1 LTGNTKQRKLPAT
14 QAVDFQ
20 RVNLQREITM
30 GRREGFRIIA
40 LLLAFA
46 MAQAYVQLSFA
57 EPASPTLAAFP
68 PPQLLARLT
77 TKGNLPISVNGISAS
92 SGASV
97 ANESII
103 ETPANVDAIID
114 LGPLGSLEI
123 EQQTNIK
130 LEYDGNCLT
139 GSGNISGP
147 QEPALQ
153 KCSARVTVYT
163 GCVTAHYKQ
172 GAYMQAVTQQQ
183 TLIAESDKSR
193 KTAGTFKICSGTPAG
208 AAAVGGG
215 LGSIAKAAIA
225 ASIIG
230 GTGLWPIIDNPS
242 SSTP

>member
-1 LTGNTKQRKLPAT
+1 
-14 QAVDFQ
+14 
-20 RVNLQREITM
+20 M
-30 GRREGFRIIA
+30 MMHRRESFRIIA
-40 LLLAFA
+40 LLFGFA
-46 MAQAYVQLSFA
+46 MLQAYVQFSFA
-57 EPASPTLAAFP
+57 EPASQTPAAFP

-103 ETPANVDAIID
+103 ETPANVDAIVD
-114 LGPLGSLEI
+114 LGPLGSLDI

-130 LEYDGNCLT
+130 LEYDGNCVAE
-139 GSGNISGP
+139 SGNITGP
-147 QEPALQ
+147 QQAALQ
-153 KCSARVTVYT
+153 KCSARVTVYS
-163 GCVTAHYKQ
+163 GCVTAHYKP

-183 TLIAESDKSR
+183 TLIAESDKTR

-208 AAAVGGG
+208 AAAVAGG
-215 LGSIAKAAIA
+215 LGSLAKVAIA
-225 ASIIG
+225 ATIIG